1 MPPMPTPAQ
10 FAVAPA
16 GAVVAVGASLLLAL
30 GLAAWVGADA
40 RRWSDHP
47 LAWALATVVAG
58 LSPLAVGAVAVTAL
72 YRLSR
77 PELGSIAPPTAD
89 RPVERGEVLG
99 KPRGESRSE
108 REKSAE
114 SAGADGSG
122 DGEDAGVDG
131 SGEEEGL
138 GGFEPAEP
146 IDDRERAR

>member
-1 MPPMPTPAQ
+1 MLPTPTPAQ
-10 FAVAPA
+10 LAVPA
-16 GAVVAVGASLLLAL
+16 GAVVAAGISLLLAFV
-30 GLAAWVGADA
+30 LAAWVGFDA

-47 LAWALATVVAG
+47 LAWALAAVVAG
-58 LSPLAVGAVAVTAL
+58 LSPLAVGAVAVTVL

-99 KPRGESRSE
+99 EPRGE
-108 REKSAE
+108 
-114 SAGADGSG
+114 GGS
-122 DGEDAGVDG
+122 DDAGDDG
-131 SGEEEGL
+131 DTGGGSDDL